1 MKVQNLCVAV
11 AGLLAVTA
19 QSANAADWGYGER
32 GAARTYPVPA
42 VAVPAPVPIPDY
54 RPSWYFR
61 LDAGI
66 GTIGSPSLSERGY
79 QYGGL
84 INGGAYTSGT
94 TGDNA
99 YGAPGA
105 SGPLLQSV
113 DPTWFSSDFSNLA
126 TFGGGVGYYLGG
138 GWRIDA
144 TIEKRSNDQAQFS
157 ATETWDSYSYYG
169 GGPLVFGTDR
179 NGATLPVDSRT
190 TLNVIDR
197 VDVDGTAWLGN
208 LYYDL
213 ASHRGFTPYIGL
225 GLGFVWHQFDRT
237 HSTTV
242 TQCDAEATPGCSGG
256 ATVYST
262 SASTSANKVALAAAA
277 MVGLSYDVSDIT
289 AIDVGYRYL
298 YLGGADV
305 VMDIDGSPSR
315 FSIGDQHI
323 HQVRAGLRFN
333 VN

>member
-19 QSANAADWGYGER
+19 QSANAADWGYGEPGLKR
-32 GAARTYPVPA
+32 SYPVPA

-66 GTIGSPSLSERGY
+66 GTIGTPDLSEEGFT
-79 QYGGL
+79 YGG
-84 INGGAYTSGT
+84 IVNGGNGY
-94 TGDNA
+94 
-99 YGAPGA
+99 PGA
-105 SGPLLQSV
+105 GGPALQSV

-157 ATETWDSYSYYG
+157 GTETWDAHSFYPDPVTPVNIIYG
-169 GGPLVFGTDR
+169 TNPNIGGD
-179 NGATLPVDSRT
+179 PVDRRT
-190 TLNVIDR
+190 TLNVTDR
-197 VDVDGTAWLGN
+197 VDVDGTVWLAN
-208 LYYDL
+208 MYYDL
-213 ASHRGFTPYIGL
+213 AEHRGFTPYIGL
-225 GLGFVWHQFDRT
+225 GLGFIWHQIDRT
-237 HSTTV
+237 HNSTLTSCDNEAGCP
-242 TQCDAEATPGCSGG
+242 TQTTET
-256 ATVYST
+256 ST
-262 SASTSANKVALAAAA
+262 SSSTSSNKVNIAAAA

-298 YLGGADV
+298 YLGGTDLVLDV
-305 VMDIDGSPSR
+305 NGSPSR